1 MSAPPNLVSAAVK
14 AVTNV
19 AAMAASAV
27 AAPAAPVAPAPAPA
41 PAPVPVPAAA
51 PAPAA
56 PVPALAPAV
65 VKPRRKIIIKDENE
79 EAAPPAPAPV
89 PAPVP
94 VEPQAPA
101 PVPVEP
107 QAPAPEAPVPA
118 PTAPQAPLPPPATA
132 TKTRKK
138 RIVIKNEKEP
148 SKLID
153 FYKARLKDP
162 LHYTYSEQGD
172 LQIQG
177 AKGKNDEIIRLKS
190 HTALRPEERKELEDK
205 RLEKLQELEVKYEEI
220 LNELRETVAS
230 YKLGAST
237 AAGVVAVNEKLRDI
251 TLLRS
256 KEAYPERWIKNEVNP
271 DINTILLA
279 LTYERRKMTYDIG
292 LLKRSDISRENVW
305 GRYREDA
312 IASTDQAEGQ
322 AGGGINDV
330 FFIEDQENPFHPAF
344 MREFVYEETRYVS
357 PYQAYQAERFKELE
371 MPDIKAQILKTR
383 SARTIHNIAE
393 KEPTDVKYPKELWE
407 QILEAFYTQHADV
420 GTRLKDTGSKRFHLS
435 EAMYGDQNYLDALLA
450 VRVALREQ
458 NADTQ
463 KEVGEVKESVI
474 TEEQQAKAKAGAIA
488 NFRRR

>member
-41 PAPVPVPAAA
+41 PAAA
-51 PAPAA
+51 PA

-65 VKPRRKIIIKDENE
+65 VKPRRKIIIKNENE
-79 EAAPPAPAPV
+79 EAAPPA

-107 QAPAPEAPVPA
+107 QAPAPVEPQAPEAPV
-118 PTAPQAPLPPPATA
+118 PQAPLPPPATA

-458 NADTQ
+458 NKDAQ
-463 KEVGEVKESVI
+463 KEIGEVKESVI

-488 NFRRR
+488 NFRKRF

>member
-41 PAPVPVPAAA
+41 PAAA
-51 PAPAA
+51 PAAPA

-65 VKPRRKIIIKDENE
+65 VKPRRKIIIKNENE
-79 EAAPPAPAPV
+79 EAAPPA

-107 QAPAPEAPVPA
+107 QAPAPVEPQAPEAPV
-118 PTAPQAPLPPPATA
+118 PQAPLPPPATA
-132 TKTRKK
+132 TKTRKT

-458 NADTQ
+458 NKDAQ
-463 KEVGEVKESVI
+463 KEIGEVKESVI

-488 NFRRR
+488 NFRKRF

>member
-41 PAPVPVPAAA
+41 PAAA
-51 PAPAA
+51 PAAPA

-65 VKPRRKIIIKDENE
+65 VKPRRKIIIKNENE
-79 EAAPPAPAPV
+79 AAAPPA

-107 QAPAPEAPVPA
+107 QAPAPVEPQAPEAPV
-118 PTAPQAPLPPPATA
+118 PQAPLPPPATA

-407 QILEAFYTQHADV
+407 QSLEAFYTQHADV

-458 NADTQ
+458 NKDAQ
-463 KEVGEVKESVI
+463 KEIGEVKESVI

-488 NFRRR
+488 NFRKRF

>member
-41 PAPVPVPAAA
+41 PAAA
-51 PAPAA
+51 PAAPA

-65 VKPRRKIIIKDENE
+65 VKPRRKIIIKNENE
-79 EAAPPAPAPV
+79 EAAPPA

-107 QAPAPEAPVPA
+107 QAPAPVEPQAPEAPV
-118 PTAPQAPLPPPATA
+118 PQAPLPPPATA

-458 NADTQ
+458 NKDAQ

-488 NFRRR
+488 NFRKRF

>member
-41 PAPVPVPAAA
+41 PAAA
-51 PAPAA
+51 PAAPA

-65 VKPRRKIIIKDENE
+65 VKPRRKIIIKNENE
-79 EAAPPAPAPV
+79 EAAPPA

-107 QAPAPEAPVPA
+107 QAPAPVEPQAPEAPV
-118 PTAPQAPLPPPATA
+118 PQAPLPPPATA

-458 NADTQ
+458 NKDAQ
-463 KEVGEVKESVI
+463 KEIGEVKESVI

-488 NFRRR
+488 NFRKRF

>member
-27 AAPAAPVAPAPAPA
+27 AAPAAPAPVPAAPALAPVAAPVPAPAPA
-41 PAPVPVPAAA
+41 PAPV
-51 PAPAA
+51 
-56 PVPALAPAV
+56 V
-65 VKPRRKIIIKDENE
+65 VKPKKKIIIKDENE
-79 EAAPPAPAPV
+79 EVAPPAP
-89 PAPVP
+89 
-94 VEPQAPA
+94 APA

-107 QAPAPEAPVPA
+107 QAPEGPALAPEAP
-118 PTAPQAPLPPPATA
+118 APQAPLPPPATA
-132 TKTRKK
+132 TATATKTKKK

-162 LHYTYSEQGD
+162 LHYIYSEQGD

-190 HTALRPEERKELEDK
+190 HTALRPEERKELEEK

-230 YKLGAST
+230 YKVGAST

-271 DINTILLA
+271 DINTILLS
-279 LTYERRKMTYDIG
+279 LTYERRKMTYDVG

-312 IASTDQAEGQ
+312 VASTDQAEGQ

-407 QILEAFYTQHADV
+407 QILEAFYTQHADI

-458 NADTQ
+458 NKDAQ
-463 KEVGEVKESVI
+463 KEIGEVKESVI

>member
-41 PAPVPVPAAA
+41 PAAA
-51 PAPAA
+51 PAAPA

-65 VKPRRKIIIKDENE
+65 VKPRRKIIIKNENE
-79 EAAPPAPAPV
+79 EAAPPA

-107 QAPAPEAPVPA
+107 QAPAPVEPQAPEAPV
-118 PTAPQAPLPPPATA
+118 PQAPLPPPATA

-220 LNELRETVAS
+220 
-230 YKLGAST
+230 
-237 AAGVVAVNEKLRDI
+237 
-251 TLLRS
+251 
-256 KEAYPERWIKNEVNP
+256 
-271 DINTILLA
+271 IN
-279 LTYERRKMTYDIG
+279 Y
-292 LLKRSDISRENVW
+292 
-305 GRYREDA
+305 
-312 IASTDQAEGQ
+312 
-322 AGGGINDV
+322 
-330 FFIEDQENPFHPAF
+330 FF
-344 MREFVYEETRYVS
+344 M
-357 PYQAYQAERFKELE
+357 FK
-371 MPDIKAQILKTR
+371 
-383 SARTIHNIAE
+383 
-393 KEPTDVKYPKELWE
+393 
-407 QILEAFYTQHADV
+407 
-420 GTRLKDTGSKRFHLS
+420 
-435 EAMYGDQNYLDALLA
+435 
-450 VRVALREQ
+450 
-458 NADTQ
+458 
-463 KEVGEVKESVI
+463 
-474 TEEQQAKAKAGAIA
+474 
-488 NFRRR
+488 

>member
-1 MSAPPNLVSAAVK
+1 M
-14 AVTNV
+14 
-19 AAMAASAV
+19 
-27 AAPAAPVAPAPAPA
+27 
-41 PAPVPVPAAA
+41 
-51 PAPAA
+51 
-56 PVPALAPAV
+56 
-65 VKPRRKIIIKDENE
+65 
-79 EAAPPAPAPV
+79 
-89 PAPVP
+89 
-94 VEPQAPA
+94 
-101 PVPVEP
+101 
-107 QAPAPEAPVPA
+107 
-118 PTAPQAPLPPPATA
+118 
-132 TKTRKK
+132 
-138 RIVIKNEKEP
+138 
-148 SKLID
+148 
-153 FYKARLKDP
+153 KDP
-162 LHYTYSEQGD
+162 VHYTYSPEGN

-190 HTALRPEERKELEDK
+190 YTALRPEERKELEDK
-205 RLEKLQELEVKYEEI
+205 RLEKLQELEVRYEEI

-237 AAGVVAVNEKLRDI
+237 AAGVVAVNQKLRDI

-271 DINTILLA
+271 DINTILLS

-312 IASTDQAEGQ
+312 TESASTDQGADQ
-322 AGGGINDV
+322 AGGGNNDV

-407 QILEAFYTQHADV
+407 QILEAFYTQHTDV

-458 NADTQ
+458 NTDTQ

-488 NFRRR
+488 NFRKRF

>member
-27 AAPAAPVAPAPAPA
+27 AAPAAPVAPAPVPV
-41 PAPVPVPAAA
+41 PAPVPA

-56 PVPALAPAV
+56 PAPAPAPAPAAPAPAPAPALAPAV
-65 VKPRRKIIIKDENE
+65 VKPKKKIIIKDENE
-79 EAAPPAPAPV
+79 EAAPA
-89 PAPVP
+89 P

-101 PVPVEP
+101 PVEP
-107 QAPAPEAPVPA
+107 QAPEAPA
-118 PTAPQAPLPPPATA
+118 PDAPQAPLPPPATA

-230 YKLGAST
+230 YKVGAST

-271 DINTILLA
+271 DINTILLS

-322 AGGGINDV
+322 AGAINDV

-407 QILEAFYTQHADV
+407 QILEAFYTQHTDV

-458 NADTQ
+458 NTDTQ

-488 NFRRR
+488 NFRKRF

>member
-65 VKPRRKIIIKDENE
+65 VKPRRKIIIKDEIE

-89 PAPVP
+89 
-94 VEPQAPA
+94 PA

>member
-27 AAPAAPVAPAPAPA
+27 AAPAAPVAPAPA

-118 PTAPQAPLPPPATA
+118 PAAPQAPLPPPATA

-271 DINTILLA
+271 DINTILLS
-279 LTYERRKMTYDIG
+279 LTYERRKMTYDVG

-312 IASTDQAEGQ
+312 IASTDQGADQ